1 MLADYYPPPL
11 DAAIEEELTAYMAK
25 RKEANAA
32 A

>member
-1 MLADYYPPPL
+1 MLADCYPPPL

-25 RKEANAA
+25 RKKTNAA